1 MTLPAPTRTL
11 DDLTLGNGIKLDE
24 LVDRQALGEILGS
37 LYELFQI
44 PLRIFSEDGRLLADV
59 GRDVDLYSYLNGF
72 KRPRAALEQVIAAVK
87 NAVPGS
93 DGGLTIP
100 CVSGAE
106 YQISALEYDGRVIGR
121 VILGPYVLASAAA
134 SVESLNA
141 LDETLDVARV
151 RELFSRLPRAD
162 AQLIGRL
169 VRHLASTLELVLFS
183 EHRALLTSNMH
194 LASVRESFRDL
205 EDKNQKL
212 QVAYDRLKELD
223 RLKSNF
229 LATVSHELR
238 TPLTSI
244 IGYSEMLSEGLAGEL
259 SAEQRDFVLTI
270 REKGEQLLT
279 LIKGLLDL
287 SKFESGTMTLRK
299 NNTDVQK
306 VVREVTS
313 TLQPTALRKD
323 VRLEQAVEAGLPR
336 IWADPERLRQILLNL
351 AENAI
356 KFTPSGGKVTLSA
369 KLTSVDAGG
378 TPEGGGGMV
387 ILGAKRTA
395 VEFRV
400 ADTGIG
406 IPESERDKVFDAFYQ
421 VDSSST
427 REQGGT
433 GLGLS
438 IVKRL
443 VDGHDGGV
451 RIEGNEPTG
460 TVFIVT
466 IPVRRAT
473 IG

>member
-1 MTLPAPTRTL
+1 MLPAPTRSL
-11 DDLTLGNGIKLDE
+11 DELTLGEGVKLEE
-24 LVDRQALGEILGS
+24 LVDREALGEILGS
-37 LYELFQI
+37 VYELFQI
-44 PLRIFSEDGRLLADV
+44 PLRIFSDDGRLLADV
-59 GRDVDLYSYLNGF
+59 GRDVELYTYLNAF
-72 KRPRAALEQVIAAVK
+72 RKPRAAVDQVISAVK
-87 NAVPGS
+87 NAVPGA
-93 DGGLTIP
+93 DGGLTVP

-106 YQISALEYDGRVIGR
+106 YQVSALEYDGRVIGR
-121 VILGPYVLASAAA
+121 AILGPYVAPEADT
-134 SVESLNA
+134 SLGSLLSLDPA
-141 LDETLDVARV
+141 LEADRV
-151 RELFSRLPRAD
+151 RELFARLPRAG
-162 AQLIGRL
+162 AALVGKI

-244 IGYSEMLSEGLAGEL
+244 IGYSEMLSEGLVGEL
-259 SAEQRDFVLTI
+259 SSEQREFVLTI
-270 REKGEQLLT
+270 REKGEQLLA

-299 NNTDVQK
+299 NNTDVAK

-351 AENAI
+351 TENAI
-356 KFTPSGGKVTLSA
+356 KFTPTAGKVTLSA
-369 KLTSVDAGG
+369 RITGMEANSIA
-378 TPEGGGGMV
+378 PEGGGMV

-395 VEFRV
+395 VEFRIS
-400 ADTGIG
+400 DTGIG
-406 IPESERDKVFDAFYQ
+406 IPENEREKVFDAFYQ

-443 VDGHDGGV
+443 VDGHDGTV
-451 RIEGNEPTG
+451 RIEANEPEG
-460 TVFIVT
+460 TVFVVT